1 MEGSSKQKAASKD
14 PLEAKF
20 EEDLQRALALSMES
34 AAMEKFKK
42 NTKPQN
48 NMNSSS
54 GKKIYMGAY
63 NTRRPWYNMK
73 VCVCV
78 SCIFYDILPQLA
90 PL

>member
-63 NTRRPWYNMK
+63 NMK

-78 SCIFYDILPQLA
+78 YRAYFMTF
-90 PL
+90 

>member
-1 MEGSSKQKAASKD
+1 MEGSSKQKATPKD

-54 GKKIYMGAY
+54 GMNNLYG
-63 NTRRPWYNMK
+63 
-73 VCVCV
+73 CV
-78 SCIFYDILPQLA
+78 
-90 PL
+90 

>member
-54 GKKIYMGAY
+54 GKNNLYMGAY
-63 NTRRPWYNMK
+63 NMK
-73 VCVCV
+73 VCIVH
-78 SCIFYDILPQLA
+78 I
-90 PL
+90 

>member
-63 NTRRPWYNMK
+63 NMK
-73 VCVCV
+73 VCVCIV
-78 SCIFYDILPQLA
+78 HIL
-90 PL
+90 

>member
-1 MEGSSKQKAASKD
+1 MESSGSSKQKSASKD

-54 GKKIYMGAY
+54 GKNNLYG
-63 NTRRPWYNMK
+63 
-73 VCVCV
+73 CV
-78 SCIFYDILPQLA
+78 
-90 PL
+90 